1 MLADKLPGLK
11 SAQSSISFDDLG
23 VETKHLSFFSAIE
36 WKFNIKELKI
46 TKNKIEDMSII
57 F

>member
-1 MLADKLPGLK
+1 VLADKLPALK